1 MAIKITPKDVKF
13 GKEVVKEVLEKTKE
27 IIKSGKTEDKA
38 KFLTKPKPTK
48 IKVDTKEKDIIKDT
62 SLAITKKDIKVKK
75 PKINIDQADD
85 ALFQLKN
92 TKIPPKVLKDFNINK
107 IKDKGDFLKL
117 IEIASKSFKVDRRSR
132 AYQSEETTKRLATLL
147 STNSEKLHQT
157 LFNLKPGDTLNAEY
171 ILAARE
177 LFVSGMRQLDDMA
190 QKAVDGNLNEKQLL
204 AFRQHFALMG
214 EFQKILKG
222 VQTDTTRALQQFSIP
237 TRTKAY
243 TNVDLDELNKSNL
256 LIELGGPGNVKD
268 LARLY
273 ISTGSQVKKAKF
285 TQDANLIRKASDS
298 VVEIFLNTILSN
310 PMTHVRNTAGN
321 WITQGIV
328 QQERKLAA
336 RLFGGKKEGGIAAY
350 EDVARAFGKS
360 QAYSEMI
367 TLIGDSLKAGKMP
380 TIQSNFGGSKLE
392 HRIGALTAQNFK
404 IQNKTAA
411 NLFDIGG
418 KLVTLNRIPTRFLT
432 VADNWFKNAE
442 YRAELYSLAYR
453 ETMEAINNKTLKQEH
468 AAKYL
473 ADAIVNPSKEMV
485 KAAHEAALY
494 TTYQTK
500 LGTRGDILDLAKFA
514 QRGKSNQYLGYF
526 GWLTNYYLPFIQ
538 TPTNI
543 AGFALERSPG
553 LNLIL
558 KKFRQDLLGKDQAKK
573 QIALTKLAVG
583 SAFYLTFGTTGYLG
597 YTAGSDPQI
606 PGVTTGGKRELQ
618 KAFDFQPKSLRIP
631 TGDGNFQ
638 QFNLTGLDPVA
649 MMMGMASDSG
659 KIVEMALQDNDQAA
673 RDATAHALALTLAF
687 GENVANSTF
696 MMGMSKANRDLT
708 HWNRVKENPEAR
720 GKFAEEWFNRYTS
733 SFIPTAARQTGKF
746 FNDDFNKIAI
756 EWNEYVKRNI
766 AEGSLFYDYDILG
779 DKIEKFGFKSTI
791 KGDKVKEEIY
801 NVMPRITPIEKSIQ
815 LQYDRATSVSIPLN
829 SEQYS
834 LLKQKAGESFRRNM
848 GKLMFKSYYQNED
861 KLIVKEA
868 MQKNALS
875 AARSEA
881 RAFIKKTYKD
891 ELLAKGEEIALR
903 KQLDRQKGEEPGA
916 GEIQSALDKLLQ
928 NKEETK

>member
-1 MAIKITPKDVKF
+1 MVNPRTVFIG
-13 GKEVVKEVLEKTKE
+13 GKEAIEPLLKKTQE
-27 IIKSGKTEDKA
+27 IIKSGKTEDAA

-117 IEIASKSFKVDRRSR
+117 IEIASKSFKVDRQKR
-132 AYQSEETTKRLATLL
+132 AFQSNETTKRLATLL
-147 STNSEKLHQT
+147 SENPEKLHQT
-157 LFNLKPGDTLNAEY
+157 LFNLKPGETLNAEY

-177 LFVSGMRQLDDMA
+177 LFVAGMKQLDDMA
-190 QKAVDGNLNEKQLL
+190 QKAIDGNLNDKQLL

-222 VQTDTTRALQQFSIP
+222 VQTETARALQQFNIP
-237 TRTKAY
+237 TRSKAY

-268 LARLY
+268 IARLY
-273 ISTGSQVKKAKF
+273 LSTGSQVKKAKF
-285 TQDANLIRKASDS
+285 NADANLITKASDS
-298 VVEIFLNTILSN
+298 VVEVFLNAILSN
-310 PMTHVRNTAGN
+310 PMTHVRNTVGN

-328 QQERKLAA
+328 QQERKLAS
-336 RLFGGKKEGGIAAY
+336 RLFGGKEGGVADY
-350 EDVARAFGKS
+350 EDIARAFGKS

-367 TLIGDSLKAGKMP
+367 TLIGDSLKKGEMP
-380 TIQSNFGGSKLE
+380 VIKSNFGGSKLE
-392 HRIGALTAQNFK
+392 HRVGALTAQNFK
-404 IQNKTAA
+404 IENKTAA
-411 NLFDIGG
+411 NIFDIGG

-442 YRAELYSLAYR
+442 YRGELYSLAYR
-453 ETMEAINNKTLKQEH
+453 ETMEAINNKTLKQDH
-468 AAKYL
+468 ATKYL
-473 ADAIVNPSKEMV
+473 ADRIVNPSKAMV
-485 KAAHEAALY
+485 KAAHGASLY
-494 TTYQTK
+494 STYQTK
-500 LGTRGDILDLAKFA
+500 LGTRGDFLDVAQIV
-514 QRGKSNQYLGYF
+514 QRGKSNKYGGYF
-526 GWLTNYYLPFIQ
+526 SWLTNYYLPFIQ

-553 LNLIL
+553 LNLFL
-558 KKFRQDLLGKDQAKK
+558 TKFRQDLLSKDPARK

-597 YTAGSDPQI
+597 YTSGSHPEI
-606 PGVTTGGKRELQ
+606 PGVTTGGKGELE
-618 KAFDFQPKSLRIP
+618 KAFDFQPKSMRIP
-631 TGDGNFQ
+631 IGDGKHH
-638 QFNLTGLDPVA
+638 QFNFTGYDPIA
-649 MMMGMASDSG
+649 MIMGMASDSG
-659 KIVEMALQDNDQAA
+659 KIAEMALQNNDQAA
-673 RDATAHALALTLAF
+673 RDATAHALALTLAI

-696 MMGMSKANRDLT
+696 MMGLSKANRDIT

-720 GKFAEEWFNRYTS
+720 GKFAQEWFNRYTS
-733 SFIPTAARQTGKF
+733 SFVPTIARQTGKF

-766 AEGSLFYDYDILG
+766 AEGSLFHDYDIFG

-791 KGDKVKEEIY
+791 KGNSIKEEVY
-801 NVMPRITPIEKSIQ
+801 KVMPRITPTSRNIQ

-834 LLKQKAGESFRRNM
+834 LLKQKAGENFTKNM

-881 RAFIKKTYKD
+881 RAEIKNTYKD

-903 KQLDRQKGEEPGA
+903 KQLDRQKGQEPAA

>member
-1 MAIKITPKDVKF
+1 MVNPRTIFVG
-13 GKEVVKEVLEKTKE
+13 GKEAVKPLLEKTKE

-177 LFVSGMRQLDDMA
+177 LFVAGMRQLDDMA

-222 VQTDTTRALQQFSIP
+222 VQTETARALQQFNIP
-237 TRTKAY
+237 TRSKAY
-243 TNVDLDELNKSNL
+243 TNVDLDELNKQSL

-268 LARLY
+268 IARLY
-273 ISTGSQVKKAKF
+273 LSTGSDVKKAKF
-285 TQDANLIRKASDS
+285 NADANLITKASDS
-298 VVEIFLNTILSN
+298 VVEVFLNAILSN
-310 PMTHVRNTAGN
+310 PMTHVRNTGGN

-328 QQERKLAA
+328 QQERKLAS
-336 RLFGGKKEGGIAAY
+336 RLFGGKEEGGIAAY
-350 EDVARAFGKS
+350 EDIARAFGKS

-367 TLIGDSLKAGKMP
+367 TLIGDSLKKGEMP
-380 TIQSNFGGSKLE
+380 VIKSNFGGSKLE
-392 HRIGALTAQNFK
+392 HRVGALTAQNFK
-404 IQNKTAA
+404 IENKTAA
-411 NLFDIGG
+411 NIFDIGG

-558 KKFRQDLLGKDQAKK
+558 KKFRQDLLGKDEAKK

-597 YTAGSDPQI
+597 YTSGSDPQI
-606 PGVTTGGKRELQ
+606 PGITTGGKRELQ
-618 KAFDFQPKSLRIP
+618 KTFDFQPKSIRIP

-659 KIVEMALQDNDQAA
+659 KIVEMALQDNDQSA
-673 RDATAHALALTLAF
+673 RDATAYALALTLAF
-687 GENVANSTF
+687 GENITNSTF

-756 EWNEYVKRNI
+756 EWDEYVKRNI

-791 KGDKVKEEIY
+791 KGDSIKEEIY

-916 GEIQSALDKLLQ
+916 GEIQSALEKLLQ